1 MNEDRK
7 DTAAPRYGVELVA
20 GLTIFTVSLYVI
32 RKSIEFW
39 KEDFVDVFYYSSGL
53 MPMILGICLLVF
65 SGLYVAR
72 TLRAHSFQACLL
84 DLQDF
89 LKAFVKDRNM
99 HKSIIGIAI
108 IWVYIYCLLGRV
120 PFWLATCGTLAV
132 LLVFVNEH
140 KDPKHILKLS
150 LVSAGATFMII
161 LVFQVIF
168 HVPMP

>member
-7 DTAAPRYGVELVA
+7 EPAAPRYGVELIA
-20 GLTIFTVSLYVI
+20 GLTVFTVSLYVI
-32 RKSIEFW
+32 WKSIDFW

-53 MPMILGICLLVF
+53 MPMILGICLLFF

-72 TLRAHSFQACLL
+72 TLRAHSFRDCFL

-89 LKAFVKDRNM
+89 LTALGKDRNVR
-99 HKSIIGIAI
+99 KSIIGIAI
-108 IWVYIYCLLGRV
+108 FWVYIYFLLGRV
-120 PFWLATCGTLAV
+120 PFWLATFVTLAV
-132 LLVFVNEH
+132 LLIFVNEH
-140 KDPKHILKLS
+140 KIPKHILKLC
-150 LVSAGATFMII
+150 LVSAGATFMIS